1 MKKVNYFIPR
11 ILVLLV
17 FAVIISIFYEYFLYP
32 KTIQTEGWLKTMGKN
47 TFSKKPD
54 IIYFSASPNA
64 AYFERDLDKRSI
76 AQKIQSY
83 LKVDKIE
90 AMDTGAIH
98 AGIFLHALQQM
109 PSDYKPKLIVMDL
122 NLRSF
127 GNMWIQSGLENG
139 LQRNLVY
146 WNNYPGIINRIR
158 ASLKNYS
165 YIPYHERSE
174 LIQYDE
180 KFKKL
185 PFKDSCQTIKKWT
198 DSIRNKPSFDPIGA
212 EMVIHFGFK
221 IDKKNQMLLEYDK
234 IVKYCTSKQIP
245 IIFLIL
251 PENLEGMSLKA
262 GEKLKK
268 LCIQNVTFLQKH
280 FSKTNAQVINDV
292 DMLNASYFF
301 EDFPTE
307 HYKSDGREQVAK
319 SVSKQLKN
327 KLIKTKNL

>member
-1 MKKVNYFIPR
+1 MQKVNYFIPR
-11 ILVLLV
+11 ILFLVVFTAIVSLL
-17 FAVIISIFYEYFLYP
+17 YQYFLYP
-32 KTIQTEGWLKTMGKN
+32 QTIQSEGWLKTMGEN
-47 TFSKKPD
+47 TYSKKPD

-64 AYFERDLDKRSI
+64 AYFEGDLDKRSI
-76 AQKIQSY
+76 SKKIQSY
-83 LKVDKIE
+83 LKKDRIE

-98 AGIFLHALQQM
+98 AGIFFHALKQM
-109 PSDYKPKLIVMDL
+109 PKDYKPKLIVMDL

-127 GNMWIQSGLENG
+127 GNMWIQSGLENS

-174 LIQYDE
+174 LIQFDE

-198 DSIRNKPSFDPIGA
+198 DSIRNKPNFDPIGA
-212 EMVIHFGFK
+212 EMIMHFGFQ
-221 IDKKNQMLLEYDK
+221 IDAKNQMLLEYDK
-234 IVKYCTSKQIP
+234 IVTYCKLKHIP
-245 IIFLIL
+245 LLFLIL

-262 GEKLKK
+262 GDNLKK
-268 LCIQNVTFLQKH
+268 LCLQNVAFLKKH
-280 FSKTNAQVINDV
+280 FSKKNTQIVNDINL
-292 DMLNASYFF
+292 LNASYFF

-319 SVSKQLKN
+319 SVASKIIKN
-327 KLIKTKNL
+327 HSSNN

>member
-1 MKKVNYFIPR
+1 MQKVNYFIPR
-11 ILVLLV
+11 ILFLLFFLV
-17 FAVIISIFYEYFLYP
+17 VVSLFYQYYLYP
-32 KTIQTEGWLKTMGKN
+32 KTIETEGWLKIMGEK
-47 TFSKKPD
+47 TYSKKPD
-54 IIYFSASPNA
+54 IIYFSASPNRA
-64 AYFERDLDKRSI
+64 CFEGDLDKRSI

-83 LKVDKIE
+83 LKVDQIE

-109 PSDYKPKLIVMDL
+109 PTDYKPKLIVMDL

-127 GNMWIQSGLENG
+127 GNMWIQSGLENS

-198 DSIRNKPSFDPIGA
+198 DSIRNKPNFDPIGA

-221 IDKKNQMLLEYDK
+221 IDKNNQMLLEYDK
-234 IVKYCTSKQIP
+234 IVNYCKSKQIP

-251 PENLEGMSLKA
+251 PENLEGMSQKA
-262 GEKLKK
+262 GENLKK
-268 LCIQNVTFLQKH
+268 LCLQNTTFLQKH
-280 FSKTNAQVINDV
+280 FFRTNSKIINDV
-292 DMLNASYFF
+292 DILNASYFF

-307 HYKSDGREQVAK
+307 HYKSDGREKVAK
-319 SVSKQLKN
+319 SVARQLN
-327 KLIKTKNL
+327 YKLIKTKNQ

>member
-1 MKKVNYFIPR
+1 MQKVNYFIPR
-11 ILVLLV
+11 ILILLV
-17 FAVIISIFYEYFLYP
+17 FSVIISVIYQYFLYP
-32 KTIQTEGWLKTMGKN
+32 KTLQTEGWLKTVGEK
-47 TFSKKPD
+47 TYLKKPD

-64 AYFERDLDKRSI
+64 AYFEGDFDKRSI

-98 AGIFLHALQQM
+98 AGIFLHALKQM
-109 PSDYKPKLIVMDL
+109 PTEYKPKLIVMDL

-127 GNMWIQSGLENG
+127 GNMWIQSGLENS
-139 LQRNLVY
+139 LQRNIVY
-146 WNNYPGIINRIR
+146 WNKYPGIINRIR

-198 DSIRNKPSFDPIGA
+198 DSIRNKTNFDPIGT
-212 EMVIHFGFK
+212 EMVIHFGFL
-221 IDKKNQMLLEYDK
+221 IDKNNQMLLEYDK
-234 IVKYCTSKQIP
+234 IVNYCKLKQIP
-245 IIFLIL
+245 IILLIL
-251 PENLEGMSLKA
+251 PENLDGMSLKA
-262 GEKLKK
+262 GENLKK
-268 LCIQNVTFLQKH
+268 LCLQNVTFLQKH
-280 FSKTNAQVINDV
+280 FSKTNAKVINDV
-292 DMLNASYFF
+292 DLLDSSYFF

-319 SVSKQLKN
+319 SVARQFNTKF
-327 KLIKTKNL
+327 IKTKNL